1 MEIAK
6 VEGHV
11 SLIRDT
17 SSNAILNTN
26 SVEYN
31 NYITLKRQKEN
42 ETFIMNNLQSEV
54 DFLKREI
61 IELKDTLR
69 GLLNEIRSKQ
79 NWSR

>member
-54 DFLKREI
+54 DFLKKEI

-79 NWSR
+79 N

>member
-1 MEIAK
+1 MKKAK

-26 SVEYN
+26 SIEYN

-42 ETFIMNNLQSEV
+42 EMFIINNLQNEV
-54 DFLKREI
+54 NHLKNEI
-61 IELKDTLR
+61 TELKSTMR
-69 GLLNEIRSKQ
+69 GLLNELRSK
-79 NWSR
+79 

>member
-54 DFLKREI
+54 DFLKKEI

>member
-79 NWSR
+79 N